1 MPRWQKQVG
10 GALIALIGAAGTI
23 WMWHAGLT
31 TGDFDPEGALS
42 MPAFLVLGLGLILF
56 PDYDEE
62 RLSRGEVISKLKDW
76 RKLTPRWWAIV
87 ILGLAAGGMNCYLL
101 SQRAFNP

>member
-31 TGDFDPEGALS
+31 TGDFDPEGSML
-42 MPAFLVLGLGLILF
+42 MPAFFVVGLALTLF
-56 PDYDEE
+56 PDYTEE
-62 RLSRGEVISKLKDW
+62 RLARGENVSTLKGW
-76 RKLTPRWWAIV
+76 RKLTPRWRAVV
-87 ILGLAAGGMNCYLL
+87 ILGLAAGAANHYLL
-101 SQRAFNP
+101 SKWALSP